1 MAAPPSC
8 LPKFLSNFTRRAF
21 CAGTLLLP
29 ALARA
34 ETGLGQS
41 LVQAV
46 LGQMAALGDGPVLLN
61 SYLVETGAGADDFDL
76 TQANAAYVYD
86 NALAGLLLLAAG
98 HKPEAQRIGDALAI
112 AQAHDRKFNDGRL
125 RNGYAAGPMTMP
137 AKLPG
142 FWNTQTNQ
150 WDEDPYQVG
159 TDTGPVAWAMLLW
172 AALGMATPAN
182 KAGNFLDEQLRAPL
196 GYYGGFYGFDPTQQK
211 LTWESTEQNL
221 DLAVAFGKLNRP
233 EDSGHAAAFVR
244 AAYDTRAGLFK
255 TGLTPAGKPGAM
267 VAADAG
273 IWPYLAGLGDAA
285 SARHAIATL
294 RHGAGIGFSDA
305 SQGIWLEGTGFAA
318 LALQRMND
326 PLARDFLKTVAA
338 NLSPQGYVYATIA
351 PVLGTGL
358 KVGPSLRKNLPEQD
372 FNYYRRPSLSATS
385 WAGLAALGANPLG

>member
-1 MAAPPSC
+1 MAAPPNC
-8 LPKFLSNFTRRAF
+8 LPKFLSKLPRRAF

-34 ETGLGQS
+34 QTGLGQS
-41 LVQAV
+41 LAQAV
-46 LGQMAALGDGPVLLN
+46 RGQMAALGDGPVLLN
-61 SYLVETGAGADDFDL
+61 SYLVNTGPNADDFDL

-86 NALAGLLLLAAG
+86 NALAGFLLLAAG
-98 HKPEAQRIGDALAI
+98 HRDEALRIGQALAI
-112 AQAHDRKFNDGRL
+112 AQAHDREFTDGRL

-142 FWNTQTNQ
+142 FWNTRTNQ

-172 AALGMATPAN
+172 AALGMAAPAN

-196 GYYGGFYGFDPTQQK
+196 GYYGGFYGFDPSQQK

-221 DLAVAFGKLNRP
+221 DLAVAFRKLGRA
-233 EDSGHAAAFVR
+233 EDAGHAAAFVH
-244 AAYDTRAGLFK
+244 AAYDSQAGLFK
-255 TGLTPAGKPGAM
+255 TGLAPGGKPGAM

-285 SARHAIATL
+285 SARHVITAL

-305 SQGIWLEGTGFAA
+305 SNSIWLEGTAFAA
-318 LALQRMND
+318 LALKRLQD
-326 PLARDFLKTVAA
+326 PLAREFLNTVAA
-338 NLSPQGYVYATIA
+338 NLSPQGYVYATID
-351 PVLGTGL
+351 PVLSTGL
-358 KVGPSLRKNLPEQD
+358 TVGPALQKGVPEQA

-385 WAGLAALGANPLG
+385 WAGLAALGTNPLS